1 MASSKKPKIAVV
13 GATGNVGREVLD
25 IIDEKEIQYSDLIA
39 LASSRSKGSTIDYGE
54 NKSVVVADLAEYDFS
69 DTDIAI
75 FSPGAK
81 VSSEFAP
88 KAAKQGCIVI
98 DNTSHFRTDPDV
110 PLVVAEVNPEALK
123 DFRKKNII
131 SNPNCSTMGMLV
143 AVKPLHDH
151 FKVKRIVVSTYQ
163 SVSGAGK
170 DAMDE
175 LFNQTQ
181 NIYANKNIEKNK
193 FTKQIAF
200 NVIPHIDTFVDNG
213 NTKEEEKMINETK
226 KILDEGIKV
235 SATCV
240 RVPVFISHA
249 ESINVEFDSPLNENE
264 ATELLKKFDG
274 VSVIDFRKDEGY
286 VTPVEAAGED
296 KVYVSRIRNDTS
308 LDNGLNLWVV
318 ADNLRKGA
326 ALNAVQIAELVISK
340 YSSFLKI

>member
-131 SNPNCSTMGMLV
+131 ANPNCSTMGMLV
-143 AVKPLHDH
+143 AIKPLHDQ
-151 FKVKRIVVSTYQ
+151 FNVKRIVVSTYQ

-170 DAMDE
+170 EAADE
-175 LFNQTQ
+175 LFNQTKS
-181 NIYANKNIEKNK
+181 IYANEAVVKEK

-200 NVIPHIDTFVDNG
+200 NVIPHIDIFLEDG
-213 NTKEEEKMINETK
+213 QTKEEWKMFNETK
-226 KILDEGIKV
+226 KILDQNIELT
-235 SATCV
+235 ATCV
-240 RVPVFISHA
+240 RVPVFVSHSLA
-249 ESINVEFDSPLNENE
+249 VNVEFNNPYDEDQVREIFKKSPG
-264 ATELLKKFDG
+264 LKM
-274 VSVIDFRKDEGY
+274 IDYRADEGY
-286 VTPVEAAGED
+286 VTPIA
-296 KVYVSRIRNDTS
+296 VSYTHLTLPTNRE
-308 LDNGLNLWVV
+308 V
-318 ADNLRKGA
+318 
-326 ALNAVQIAELVISK
+326 
-340 YSSFLKI
+340 